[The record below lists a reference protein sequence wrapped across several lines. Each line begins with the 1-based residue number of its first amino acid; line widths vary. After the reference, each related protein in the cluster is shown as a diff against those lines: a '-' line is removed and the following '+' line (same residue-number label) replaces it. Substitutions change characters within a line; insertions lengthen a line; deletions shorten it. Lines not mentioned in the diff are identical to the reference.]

1 MDSKYRFELVRRQLE
16 GERDELRDY
25 EARLVVAFANV
36 ALLHDSIACG
46 ALDEA
51 AIEDLPRALHLFR
64 AYARDLLRCYED
76 FIAPYSRALGRPL
89 PDDLRK
95 SESKQ
100 Y

>member
-25 EARLVVAFANV
+25 EARLAVAFANV

-51 AIEDLPRALHLFR
+51 AIENLPRALHLFR
-64 AYARDLLRCYED
+64 SYARDLLRCYENL
-76 FIAPYSRALGRPL
+76 IAPRLRTVGRPL

-95 SESKQ
+95 SERKQ
-100 Y
+100 H